1 MSARRTLRVDTRAGT
16 DSFSGEA
23 APTGT
28 VPRADRG
35 EELLDLYLEEITRV
49 PLLTHEREIGLAQ
62 RVRRGERRAR
72 EEMVEANLRLV
83 VSVAKRYRGLGVS
96 FMDLI
101 QEGNIGLM
109 KAIDRFDHTKG
120 YRFSTYATWWIRQ
133 GVGRALADQNHTV
146 RIPQHVQEYRR
157 KIAEAEAAYVQTHG
171 KPPAA
176 GYLARELD
184 LPVAEVLRVKRLQPH
199 SRSLDAPMT
208 AAGTED
214 DGQLGEAISD
224 DAFSSGL
231 AGEVA
236 GLRVEELHRLLGK
249 LDARERRV
257 LELRFGIRLRDT
269 ACGPS
274 LDYDEPMILEEIGRV
289 FGVSRERV
297 RQIQN
302 EAFDKLRAERLSPA
316 LETLESLL
324 EESKRWEFN

>member
-1 MSARRTLRVDTRAGT
+1 MPAQRTLYADVAAELEALSR
-16 DSFSGEA
+16 SG
-23 APTGT
+23 
-28 VPRADRG
+28 PRTPPPQPDRG
-35 EELLDLYLEEITRV
+35 EELLDLYLYEITRV
-49 PLLTHEREIGLAQ
+49 PLLTRDQEIDLAK
-62 RVRRGERRAR
+62 RVRRGDQRAR
-72 EEMVEANLRLV
+72 ERLAEANLRLV

-109 KAIDRFDHTKG
+109 KAIDRYDPAKG

-146 RIPQHVQEYRR
+146 RVPQHVQEYRR
-157 KIAEAEAAYVQTHG
+157 KLAELEHAHVQAHG
-171 KPPAA
+171 KPPTP
-176 GYLARELD
+176 GYLARRLD
-184 LPVAEVLRVKRLQPH
+184 LPVAEVERIQRLQPH
-199 SRSLDAPMT
+199 SRSLDAPLT
-208 AAGTED
+208 VAGTED
-214 DGQLGEAISD
+214 DGQLGESIGD

-231 AGEVA
+231 AGAVT

-249 LDARERRV
+249 LDTRERRV

-274 LDYDEPMILEEIGRV
+274 LAYDEPMILEEIGHA
-289 FGVSRERV
+289 FGISRERV

-302 EAFDKLRAERLSPA
+302 EAFEKLRSERLSPA

-324 EESKRWEFN
+324 EESRRWEFN